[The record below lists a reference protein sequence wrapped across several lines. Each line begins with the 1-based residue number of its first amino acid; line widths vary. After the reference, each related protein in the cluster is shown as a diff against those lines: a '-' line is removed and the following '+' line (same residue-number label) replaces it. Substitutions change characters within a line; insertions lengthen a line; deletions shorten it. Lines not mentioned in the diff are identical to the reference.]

1 MRLHCCALLLG
12 LIALLLGQT
21 VAMGADAPA
30 PAKAGDAAPK
40 AAAKPAPAAP
50 LPAAETPAASG
61 KPEEGERRPIE
72 ILPAPLNNVACNV
85 ADLEKTG
92 QLVVTEVAL
101 GWAEDFGDE
110 ALIWTVKVLKP
121 ITCRHAE
128 ILLRRVSDVRFYH
141 AAEKSE
147 KELYSAR
154 LYFSPRIAEGAVHGE
169 ILQPDE
175 TFQVWVLLTSAQAA
189 LLARQQVDH
198 LVFHEPQ
205 TRRVPPLS
213 VSSTQ
218 WNVAVSKIPRWFTAR
233 QKKDRL
239 SP

>member
-1 MRLHCCALLLG
+1 LLLG

-30 PAKAGDAAPK
+30 NAGDAAPK

-50 LPAAETPAASG
+50 LPVAKTPAASG
-61 KPEEGERRPIE
+61 EQEAKERRPVE
-72 ILPAPLNNVACNV
+72 ILPEPLNNVVCN
-85 ADLEKTG
+85 ATDLEKTG
-92 QLVVTEVAL
+92 QLVVIKAAF
-101 GWAEDFGDE
+101 GWSEDFGDE

-121 ITCRHAE
+121 MTCRHAE
-128 ILLRRVSDVRFYH
+128 ILLRRFSDVRFYH
-141 AAEKSE
+141 AEEKME
-147 KELYSAR
+147 KELYSGA

-169 ILQPDE
+169 ILQRDVE
-175 TFQVWVLLTSAQAA
+175 FQVWVLLNSAQAA
-189 LLARQQVDH
+189 LLARQQADH

-205 TRRVPPLS
+205 TLRVPPLS

-218 WNVAVSKIPRWFTAR
+218 WNMALSKIPRWFTAR